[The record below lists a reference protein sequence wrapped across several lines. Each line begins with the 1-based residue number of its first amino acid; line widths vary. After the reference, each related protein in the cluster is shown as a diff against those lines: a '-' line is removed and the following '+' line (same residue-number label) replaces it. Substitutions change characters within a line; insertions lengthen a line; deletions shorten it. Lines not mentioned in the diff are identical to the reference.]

1 VTLSG
6 NDGQPVNASACAESP
21 LITVMGA
28 RTRRVLF
35 FGSILL
41 ATLLASLCLGYLFW
55 LEGMHRAHAPML
67 AIFFL
72 LHGMLALGA
81 AHAFF
86 GMWAGSCGPRAVK
99 ITERAGRHPGPLR
112 QRYAIVMPVYEEN
125 CERFCARLEAIFHS
139 IQQTGAGDA
148 FDFFLLSDTRKADLW
163 IQEEI
168 AWTDLCRNLNAF
180 GRIFYRRR
188 LDNQNRKAGNIADFV
203 KKSGGSYEAMLVLDA
218 DSLMEGSDILRLAR
232 TMEMSPE
239 VAILQTPP
247 GIILGRS
254 PFARAQQFIMAAMG
268 PLFVRG
274 LNYWQ
279 LGEGSYWGHNALI
292 RLKPFSEFCELPAL
306 PGREPFGGR
315 IFSHDFVEAAL
326 LVRAGW
332 QVWLAWDIEGTFE
345 ESPPTLVDNLV
356 RDRRWC
362 QGNLQHVWLLMA
374 RKLKMTVRMHL
385 FAGVMGYLSSPLWF
399 FFLFFGIWLVRDR
412 TQSGLSEIPFTGPLE
427 RWAGLSPNLIAGLL
441 LGWVMTMLFGPRC
454 LAALRI
460 LSSPDLRKAFG
471 GARAF
476 LQSLLAEL
484 VLSSLL
490 APVTMI
496 AHSLSLLGIVLGR
509 SVAWNPQSREG
520 SGTTWQDAMKFHAPA
535 FLIGILWSWACWHA
549 GIGLFLWM
557 SPVLA
562 GLLFSIPVSVLTS
575 HPKTGQWLAGLGI
588 WLTPN
593 QTNPS
598 PVITLAGHA
607 QSCSGGH
614 LEPSNEDR
622 SGFIAAAIDPYINAI
637 HISLIQQPDQ
647 RTGDPGHFSK
657 AHGIAERCLRDG
669 PESLLKTEKE
679 ALLQDPSALLHLH
692 RSIWLESTREIHPA
706 WRTAMDS
713 YRFFSVSGKPHA

>member
-1 VTLSG
+1 
-6 NDGQPVNASACAESP
+6 
-21 LITVMGA
+21 MGA
-28 RTRRVLF
+28 RARRILF

-41 ATLLASLCLGYLFW
+41 TTLLATLCLGYLFW
-55 LEGMHRAHAPML
+55 LDGMHRTHAPML

-72 LHGMLALGA
+72 LHGMLVLGA

-86 GMWAGSCGPRAVK
+86 GMWAGSSGPRAVK
-99 ITERAGRHPGPLR
+99 ITERAQRHPGPLR
-112 QRYAIVMPVYEEN
+112 YRYAIVMPVYEEN
-125 CERFCARLEAIFHS
+125 CERFCARLEAMFHS

-168 AWTDLCRNLNAF
+168 AWTNLCRHLNAF

-203 KKSGGSYEAMLVLDA
+203 RKSGGSYEAMLVLDA

-232 TMEMSPE
+232 TMEVSPE

-345 ESPPTLVDNLV
+345 ESPPTLVDHLV

-374 RKLKMTVRMHL
+374 RKLKTTVRMHL
-385 FAGVMGYLSSPLWF
+385 FGGVMGYLSSPLWF
-399 FFLFFGIWLVRDR
+399 SFLFFGTWLVWDR
-412 TQSGLSEIPFTGPLE
+412 THSGLSEIPFTGPLE
-427 RWAGLSPNLIAGLL
+427 RWVGLSPNVMAALL
-441 LGWVMTMLFGPRC
+441 LGWVMTMLFGSRC

-460 LSSPDLRKAFG
+460 LSSPSLRKPFG
-471 GARAF
+471 GTRVF
-476 LQSLLAEL
+476 LRSMLAEV

-496 AHSLSLLGIVLGR
+496 AHSQSLVGIVLGR

-520 SGTTWQDAMKFHAPA
+520 SGTTWRDAMKFHAPA
-535 FLIGILWSWACWHA
+535 FLIGIVWAWVCWHA
-549 GIGLFLWM
+549 GVGLFLWM
-557 SPVLA
+557 LPVLA
-562 GLLFSIPVSVLTS
+562 GLVFSIPVSVWTS

-588 WLTPN
+588 WLTPD
-593 QTNPS
+593 QTTPS
-598 PVITLAGHA
+598 PVISLAGHA
-607 QSCSGGH
+607 RSCYDGC
-614 LEPSNEDR
+614 LEPSREDR

-637 HISLIQQPDQ
+637 HISLIPQSEQ
-647 RTGDPGHFSK
+647 RVADPGHFSM

-669 PESLLKTEKE
+669 PESLLNTEKE

-692 RSIWLESTREIHPA
+692 RSIWLESTRVIHPA

-713 YRFFSVSGKPHA
+713 YRVSSVSGKLRA